1 MKYRIALV
9 FLLLTAIALWPKD
22 KGNEVMR
29 IRDNK
34 TGKVVVTV
42 VYKLSCLRE
51 EADKI
56 LGAAL
61 AEKYPEVCAK

>member
-34 TGKVVVTV
+34 TGKVVITV
-42 VYKLSCLRE
+42 VYRPSYLLE
-51 EADKI
+51 EANKI

-61 AEKYPEVCAK
+61 AKKYPDVCAK